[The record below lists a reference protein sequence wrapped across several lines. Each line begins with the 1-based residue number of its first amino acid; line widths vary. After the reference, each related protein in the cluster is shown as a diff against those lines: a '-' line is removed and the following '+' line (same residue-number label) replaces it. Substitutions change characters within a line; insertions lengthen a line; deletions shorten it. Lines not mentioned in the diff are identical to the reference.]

1 MSMTTQIY
9 LGDIPVDVV
18 RKNIRNL
25 NLTVHPPLGAVRISA
40 PLRMGM
46 GTILAFANSKLE
58 WVRRQQKRVVEW
70 ARQAPPEALDR
81 DGRYVWGRR
90 YVLEVVE
97 QDAAPRVELT
107 EDRML
112 LHVRPGTGVRKQRDI
127 LDAWYRKAI
136 TQAIPALIE
145 KWEPVMGVKVA
156 RFFVRK
162 MKTKWGTC
170 NTRSCHIRLNS
181 ELAKK
186 PPECLEYVV
195 VHELAHL
202 LEPSH
207 NQRFKALMGQFMP
220 EWKAYRQLLR
230 AGTRD

>member
-1 MSMTTQIY
+1 MSRQIY
-9 LGDIPVDVV
+9 VGEIAVDLV

-25 NLTVHPPLGAVRISA
+25 NLTVHPPLGEVRISA

-46 GTILAFANSKLE
+46 GAILAFANSKLE
-58 WVRRQQKRVVEW
+58 WVRRQQRRVVEW
-70 ARQAPPEALDR
+70 ARQAPPEVLDR
-81 DGRYVWGRR
+81 GGRYVWGKR
-90 YVLEVVE
+90 YVLEVIE
-97 QDAAPRVELT
+97 QDGVPRVELT
-107 EDRML
+107 DDRML
-112 LHVRPGTGVRKQRDI
+112 LRVRPGTGIRKQRDI
-127 LDAWYRKAI
+127 LDAWYRE
-136 TQAIPALIE
+136 TTLQAIPGLIA

-170 NTRSCHIRLNS
+170 NTRSRHIRLNT

-195 VHELAHL
+195 VHELVHL

-207 NQRFKALMGQFMP
+207 NRRFKELMGQFMP